1 LRVVIDTNVLISALF
16 WVGRPKRLLNLVRFN
31 KIAFI
36 TSEPL
41 LTEMK
46 AVCIAT
52 NKPFR
57 LSKDEADKII
67 DHLKDIA
74 AEIVYVK
81 SKVTL
86 CKDEADNR
94 VLECALDGKADY
106 IVTGD
111 KDLLSLKS
119 FKGIKIVK
127 VSDLPI

>member
-1 LRVVIDTNVLISALF
+1 MRVVIDPNVLISALF
-16 WVGRPKRLLNLVRFN
+16 WVGRPKRLLNLVRSG
-31 KIAFI
+31 KIDFI

-41 LTEMK
+41 LTELK
-46 AVCIAT
+46 AVCTSKA
-52 NKPFR
+52 KPFQ
-57 LSKDEADKII
+57 LSKSEAEKII
-67 DHLKDIA
+67 DHVKDIA
-74 AEIVYVK
+74 EEIVSLK

-94 VLECALDGKADY
+94 VLECALDGKADC

-127 VSDLPI
+127 VSDFPI

>member
-1 LRVVIDTNVLISALF
+1 MRVVIDTNVLISALF
-16 WVGRPKRLLNLVRFN
+16 WVGRPKRLLNLVRSG
-31 KIAFI
+31 KIDFI

-41 LTEMK
+41 LTELK
-46 AVCIAT
+46 AVCTSKA
-52 NKPFR
+52 KPFQ
-57 LSKDEADKII
+57 LSKSEAEKII
-67 DHLKDIA
+67 DHVKDIA
-74 AEIVYVK
+74 EEIVSLK

-94 VLECALDGKADY
+94 VLECALDGKADC

-127 VSDLPI
+127 VSDFPI

>member
-1 LRVVIDTNVLISALF
+1 MRVVIHTNVLISALF
-16 WVGRPKRLLNLVRFN
+16 WVGRPKRLLNSVRIN
-31 KIAFI
+31 KIVFI

-46 AVCIAT
+46 TVCTAM

-57 LSKDEADKII
+57 LSKSEADEII

-74 AEIVYVK
+74 GEIVSIK

-94 VLECALDGKADY
+94 YWKCALDGKADY
-106 IVTGD
+106 IAAGD
-111 KDLLSLKS
+111 NETCFL
-119 FKGIKIVK
+119 
-127 VSDLPI
+127 

>member
-1 LRVVIDTNVLISALF
+1 MRVVIDTNVLISALF
-16 WVGRPKRLLNLVRFN
+16 WVGRPKQLLNSVRIN
-31 KIAFI
+31 KIVFI

-41 LTEMK
+41 LTELK
-46 AVCIAT
+46 AVCTAM

-57 LSKDEADKII
+57 LSKTDADKII
-67 DHLKDIA
+67 NHLKDIA
-74 AEIVYVK
+74 EEIVSIK
-81 SKVTL
+81 SNVTL

-111 KDLLSLKS
+111 KALLSLKS

-127 VSDLPI
+127 VSDLPM